1 MVIVSV
7 VKAIVLLAVVA
18 RLAAVLALGD
28 GFHFTDE
35 ADYADAARRLLGGEG
50 FGASY
55 QRVPGYPML
64 LALLGVA
71 APSSLLWLRLA
82 QAAVAGIGAALVFL
96 AAERL
101 IGRPAA
107 IAAAAVYALDP
118 LLVVS
123 AGLLYPEAV
132 AALLLT
138 GAVVLM
144 WEASRRA
151 SVSHA
156 ALAGAVLGILAQFRP
171 AGLAVVP
178 LLAAWLY
185 FATPGPRMQRL
196 TQLIAV
202 GLACVLV
209 LVPWTYR
216 NYQVHGRLVPVS
228 LVGTKGGTVPTDA
241 IERRGMAAAIVG
253 RALDDPAGLA
263 ARMVAEFGHFWEFAP
278 SRMVSDDAETRAALH
293 QADPRLSADPAVPR
307 TLRDLVSAATFAIE
321 LAFAVGGMI
330 VLWRTRR
337 REGVMLVVVVLG
349 YALAHSLFIGK
360 LRYRITV
367 LPLVFML
374 TGAGVAAVTA
384 RFTRHRARS

>member
-1 MVIVSV
+1 MSV

-35 ADYADAARRLLGGEG
+35 AAYADTARRLLGGEG

-71 APSSLLWLRLA
+71 APGSLLWLRLA

-107 IAAAAVYALDP
+107 IATAAVYALDP

-123 AGLLYPEAV
+123 AGLLYPEAA

-138 GAVVLM
+138 GAVVLA

-185 FATPGPRMQRL
+185 CATPGLRMRRL

-202 GLACVLV
+202 GLACGLV
-209 LVPWTYR
+209 LAPWTYR
-216 NYQVHGRLVPVS
+216 NYQIHGRLVPVS
-228 LVGTKGGTVPTDA
+228 LVGTKGGNVPTDA

-263 ARMVAEFGHFWEFAP
+263 ARMAAEFGHFWEFAP
-278 SRMVSDDAETRAALH
+278 SRMVSDDAETRATLH
-293 QADPRLSADPAVPR
+293 RADPRLSADPAVPR

-321 LAFAVGGMI
+321 LAFAAVGLI

-337 REGVMLVVVVLG
+337 REAVMLLVVVLG
-349 YALAHSLFIGK
+349 FALAHSLFVGK

-384 RFTRHRARS
+384 RFTRPRAHS

>member
-7 VKAIVLLAVVA
+7 VKAIVLVAVVA

-55 QRVPGYPML
+55 QRVPGYPLL

-82 QAAVAGIGAALVFL
+82 QAAVAGIGAALVFV

-101 IGRPAA
+101 IGRLAA

-138 GAVVLM
+138 GAVLLT

-185 FATPGPRMQRL
+185 FATPGPRMRRL

-216 NYQVHGRLVPVS
+216 NYQVHGRLAPVS

-253 RALDDPAGLA
+253 RALDDPTGLA
-263 ARMVAEFGHFWEFAP
+263 ARMVAEFGHFWEFSP

-330 VLWRTRR
+330 LLWRTRR
-337 REGVMLVVVVLG
+337 REAVMLVVVVLG

-367 LPLVFML
+367 LPLVFII